1 LCDGKPFWA
10 DLVIR
15 RRAIDA
21 WLGAKQKD
29 VLKNFERKVRETEW
43 ENAEVVGIYELCSR
57 LRRGMFLLIGLWKRE
72 SYRKRIS
79 PKGSCSM
86 AVGKIA
92 ASGLLK
98 KLVLADQNVLCILKL
113 PPAMR
118 ICSQHLSSNP

>member
-1 LCDGKPFWA
+1 MCDRAPCATDLCDGKPFWA

-86 AVGKIA
+86 AVGKI
-92 ASGLLK
+92 
-98 KLVLADQNVLCILKL
+98 VCILKL